1 MLTPTSHED
10 RDDRI
15 VEACAITLDYGSGQG
30 IFDISFSL
38 GSGVT
43 VLAGNNGAGKTTLME
58 SLQGLR
64 NPQSGSVRILGL
76 DTFRHRAQLALQTG
90 SVLQG
95 VTPYPTAK
103 PREFLAY
110 LGRLYPT
117 ARGANELM
125 DIFQIPDTKSIKT
138 LSGGE
143 VQRLNCA
150 AALVGAPKVVFLDE
164 PTAGLDPGGRADLY
178 GILRE
183 QALHGV
189 VMLITT
195 HLTEDID
202 QLADRALVLTQGNL
216 TADVSKKSLAS
227 TEALTFKC
235 RTNLPTAQLLSALPL
250 ESTARET
257 VKGHYLITAQSHIGS
272 EVIAT
277 VEAWCAQNGTQPE
290 NLSVGVETLSSVVLS
305 KLSKD
310 SSQIL

>member
-1 MLTPTSHED
+1 MSPSPSHED
-10 RDDRI
+10 RVNPT
-15 VEACAITLDYGSGQG
+15 VEACAITLDYGAGQG
-30 IFDISFSL
+30 VFDISFSTE
-38 GSGVT
+38 SGVT

-64 NPQSGSVRILGL
+64 RPQSGSARILGM
-76 DTFRHRAQLALQTG
+76 DTLRHRAQLAVQTG

-103 PREFLAY
+103 PREFLTF
-110 LGRLYPT
+110 LSRLYPT
-117 ARGANELM
+117 AREANELM
-125 DIFQIPDTKSIKT
+125 DIFQIPDSRSIKT

-178 GILRE
+178 GVLRE
-183 QALHGV
+183 QALQGV

-202 QLADRALVLTQGNL
+202 QLADRALVLTQGQL
-216 TADVSKKSLAS
+216 TADISKKSIAS
-227 TEALTFKC
+227 TEALTFNC

-257 VKGHYLITAQSHIGS
+257 VKGRYLITAPSHIGS

-277 VEAWCAQNGTQPE
+277 VEAWCAQNGTQAE
-290 NLSVGVETLSSVVLS
+290 NLHVGAETLSSLVLAE
-305 KLSKD
+305 LSKD
-310 SSQIL
+310 SGQIS

>member
-1 MLTPTSHED
+1 MSSTPSHD
-10 RDDRI
+10 SSSSAA
-15 VEACAITLDYGSGQG
+15 VEALKINLDYGAGHG
-30 IFDISFSL
+30 IFDISFAI

-58 SLQGLR
+58 TLQGLR
-64 NPQSGSVRILGL
+64 NPQSGSAQILGL
-76 DTFRHRAQLALQTG
+76 DTFRHRAQLAVQTG

-110 LGRLYPT
+110 LSKLYPT
-117 ARGANELM
+117 AREANDL
-125 DIFQIPDTKSIKT
+125 ISTFQIPDSKSIKT

-150 AALVGAPKVVFLDE
+150 AALVGSPKVVFLDE

-178 GILRE
+178 GVLRE
-183 QALHGV
+183 QALRGV

-202 QLADRALVLTQGNL
+202 QLADRALVLTHGHL
-216 TADVSKKSLAS
+216 TADISKKSLAS
-227 TEALTFKC
+227 TDALTFDC

-257 VKGHYLITAQSHIGS
+257 VKGHYLITAPSHIGS
-272 EVIAT
+272 EIIAT

-290 NLSVGVETLSSVVLS
+290 NLSVGAETLSSLVLAE
-305 KLSKD
+305 LSKD
-310 SSQIL
+310 SSQVS